1 MIKGKGISKGIGFGK
16 IFILEKRD
24 RKIQKENV
32 ENTEDELEKF
42 KEALK
47 EVEKEIEEIIQ
58 QSSIKEKEIM
68 NAYLMILKDPT
79 LIIETE
85 NLIKN
90 FKYNAEYA
98 TEEGFNKIVEMFNKI
113 NDDYMSERAKD
124 IIDIKN
130 KIIDKIF
137 GEDNLNLKKLPQNT
151 ILVAKELTTSETAK
165 LDFENVSGI
174 ITEIGGVNSHTAIMA
189 RTHSLPFVTEIH
201 NIFEVF
207 NNGQYVGL
215 NGKNGEIY
223 INPSKEEEN
232 KLLNIQKLIEEENDE
247 LKEYKNKD
255 TKTKDG
261 FKVELVA
268 NIGIPSDI
276 EKVIESTAEGIG
288 LFRSEFL
295 YMNSE
300 KMPTE
305 EQQLLAYKE
314 VAEKMQGK
322 PVIIRTLDVG
332 GDKEIKYLNLP
343 KETNPFLGYRAI
355 RLCLDNIEMFKIQIR
370 AILKAS
376 AYGNISIM
384 IPMISSIEELRKTK
398 KLVEECKKEL
408 EEKNIKFKENI
419 KLGIMIEIPST
430 AIMAEKFAKEC
441 DFFSIGT
448 NDLIQYTVAV
458 ERGNEKI
465 ANLYSQY
472 HPAVIKLIKM
482 AIDGAHKEGIF
493 CGMCGE
499 VASDSKMIPLLI
511 GMGLDEFSMN
521 SNKILQTRKLIGNL
535 DKKQCEKLIEKV
547 ENLESSSDIIKE
559 LKNFFE

>member
-16 IFILEKRD
+16 VFIFEKRK
-24 RKIQKENV
+24 RKIKKVIV
-32 ENTEDELEKF
+32 ENSENELEKF
-42 KEALK
+42 KTALNK
-47 EVEKEIEEIIQ
+47 VEKEIEETIQ
-58 QSSIKEKEIM
+58 QSSGTEKEIM

-90 FKYNAEYA
+90 LKYNAEYA
-98 TEEGFNKIVEMFNKI
+98 IEEGFNKIIEMFKKI
-113 NDDYMSERAKD
+113 NDEYMAERAKD
-124 IIDIKN
+124 IIDIKEKLLE
-130 KIIDKIF
+130 KILKDENIK
-137 GEDNLNLKKLPQNT
+137 LNKLPQN
-151 ILVAKELTTSETAK
+151 IIIVAKELTTSETAK
-165 LDFENVSGI
+165 LDFKNVSGI

-189 RTHSLPFVTEIH
+189 RTHSLPLITEIH
-201 NIFEVF
+201 NINEIF
-207 NNGQYVGL
+207 NNGQYICM
-215 NGKNGEIY
+215 NGSTGEIF
-223 INPSKEEEN
+223 INPTKDEEN
-232 KLLNIQKLIEEENDE
+232 KLLEQQKLIEEEKNKLE
-247 LKEYKNKD
+247 EYKNKE

-261 FKVELVA
+261 FKVELVS
-268 NIGIPSDI
+268 NIGIPSDV

-288 LFRSEFL
+288 LFRTEFL
-295 YMNSE
+295 YMDNE

-305 EQQLLAYKE
+305 EEQFLSYKE
-314 VAEKMQGK
+314 IAEKMQGK

-343 KETNPFLGYRAI
+343 KEENPFLGFRAI
-355 RLCLDNIEMFKIQIR
+355 RICLANIEMFKIQLR

-398 KLVEECKKEL
+398 QIVEECKKEL
-408 EEKNIKFKENI
+408 QEKNIKFKKDI

-430 AIMAEKFAKEC
+430 AIMAEQFAKEC

-465 ANLYSQY
+465 SNLYSKY
-472 HPAVIKLIKM
+472 NPAVIRLIKM

-499 VASDSKMIPLLI
+499 VAGDSKFIPILI

-521 SNKILQTRKLIGNL
+521 SNKILQARKVITNL
-535 DKKQCEKLIEKV
+535 EKKQCEKLV
-547 ENLESSSDIIKE
+547 ENIIKLDSSNKIKEE
-559 LKNFFE
+559 LENFKK

>member
-42 KEALK
+42 KEALN

-215 NGKNGEIY
+215 NGKTGEIY

-305 EQQLLAYKE
+305 EQQFLAYKE

>member
-24 RKIQKENV
+24 RKIQKKNV
-32 ENTEDELEKF
+32 EDTEDELEKF
-42 KEALK
+42 KEALN

-215 NGKNGEIY
+215 NGKTGEIY

>member
-215 NGKNGEIY
+215 NGKTGEIY

-305 EQQLLAYKE
+305 EQQFLAYKE

>member
-24 RKIQKENV
+24 RKIQKKNV
-32 ENTEDELEKF
+32 ENTEDELKKF
-42 KEALK
+42 KEALN
-47 EVEKEIEEIIQ
+47 EEEKEIEEIIQ

-137 GEDNLNLKKLPQNT
+137 GEDNFNLKKLPQNT

-215 NGKNGEIY
+215 NGKTGEIY

-247 LKEYKNKD
+247 LKEYKDKD

-261 FKVELVA
+261 FKVELVS

-305 EQQLLAYKE
+305 EQQFLAYKE

-408 EEKNIKFKENI
+408 EEKNIKFKEDI

>member
-24 RKIQKENV
+24 RKIQKKNV
-32 ENTEDELEKF
+32 ENTEDELKKF
-42 KEALK
+42 KEALN
-47 EVEKEIEEIIQ
+47 EEEKEIEEIIQ

-137 GEDNLNLKKLPQNT
+137 GEDNFNLKKLPQNT

-215 NGKNGEIY
+215 NGKTGEIY

-247 LKEYKNKD
+247 LKEYKDKD

-305 EQQLLAYKE
+305 EQQFLAYKE

-408 EEKNIKFKENI
+408 EEKNIKFKEDI

-559 LKNFFE
+559 LKKFFE

>member
-137 GEDNLNLKKLPQNT
+137 GEDNFNLKKLPQNT

-215 NGKNGEIY
+215 NGKTGEIY

-305 EQQLLAYKE
+305 EQQFLAYKE

-408 EEKNIKFKENI
+408 EEKNIKFKEDI